1 MPHSEPAYVAELQS
15 LLRELAFLQGTPFA
29 NVQRMDWRSRCLSI
43 VAQQGFPA
51 PVSAAFQTV
60 RVTEGTVCARAA
72 WQRRPLMVEDIM
84 SDRRFAPYRQLAG
97 QAGFRSVLSIP
108 LITRSGALIGVM
120 STHFAK
126 ASSLGKL
133 SFNAMQQS
141 AEHATRALF
150 AEQLRQSQERP
161 FTLPL

>member
-1 MPHSEPAYVAELQS
+1 MPRSERAYVAGLQS

-51 PVSAAFQTV
+51 PVSAAFQIV

-72 WQRRPLMVEDIM
+72 WQRRPVMVEDTM
-84 SDRRFAPYRQLAG
+84 SDSRFAPYRQLAY

-108 LITRSGALIGVM
+108 LITPSGALVGVM

-126 ASSLGKL
+126 ACPLAKH
-133 SFNAMQQS
+133 SFDAMQQ
-141 AEHATRALF
+141 AAVHATGALF
-150 AEQLRQSQERP
+150 SEQLRQREERP
-161 FTLPL
+161 FTLRL